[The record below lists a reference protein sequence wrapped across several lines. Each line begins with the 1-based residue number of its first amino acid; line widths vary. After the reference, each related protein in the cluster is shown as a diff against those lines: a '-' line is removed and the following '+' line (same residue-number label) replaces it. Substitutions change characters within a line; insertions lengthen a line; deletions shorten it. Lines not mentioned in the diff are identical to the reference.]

1 MESYKLQAISK
12 ASHVIIL
19 STNQN
24 VVSNVNTSWE
34 KSNILKAFVDS
45 LLRLV
50 VLNRK
55 FSLKVYIAVEQ

>member
-55 FSLKVYIAVEQ
+55 FRLKVYIAVEQ